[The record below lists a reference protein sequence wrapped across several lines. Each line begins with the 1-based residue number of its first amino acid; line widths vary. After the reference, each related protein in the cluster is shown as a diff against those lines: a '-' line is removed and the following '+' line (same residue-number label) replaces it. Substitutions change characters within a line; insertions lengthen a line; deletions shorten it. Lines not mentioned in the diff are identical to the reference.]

1 VQHSLRIPVRKA
13 LISPDS
19 YAKFAYLIEQAA
31 FRLTFAKAAGL
42 QHEMTYQ
49 RKEWASYGV
58 LEASLPA
65 VQHCGIFMTVI
76 SCRDD

>member
-1 VQHSLRIPVRKA
+1 VQHSDARRVGKA

-19 YAKFAYLIEQAA
+19 HAQIAYLVEQAE
-31 FRLTFAKAAGL
+31 FRLPFAKAAGL

-49 RKEWASYGV
+49 RKKWAPYGV
-58 LEASLPA
+58 PEASLPA
-65 VQHCGIFMTVI
+65 VQHCGIFMIVI